1 MKTTTNER
9 GRLSAYVLPF
19 MFMATAAA
27 SHTASA
33 DIYSYVDKNGTRWL
47 TNVAVNNKNAKLI
60 ARTPQFKNTTRR
72 AAATNYDE
80 NLSARG
86 IRVNSCTRLSHQQVE
101 ARTAPHLAA
110 IQKYARQY
118 GVEENLVRAIIRQ
131 ESCFNQS
138 ARSHV
143 GATGLMQLM
152 PGTADVLGVNMHD
165 SQQNI
170 RGGIKYIAQMLQ
182 KFDGDKRLA
191 LAAYNAGPG
200 AVIKY
205 GGVPPYRET
214 QDYVVKVLAE
224 YKRLEKNDQP
234 AAIVSSYARSS
245 YQTVG
250 LRRHQGGFGAGG
262 ADQYQ

>member
-1 MKTTTNER
+1 MKTTSNER

-19 MFMATAAA
+19 MLMATTTVA
-27 SHTASA
+27 SQNASA

-47 TNVAVNNKNAKLI
+47 TNVSVNNKNAKLI
-60 ARTPQFKNTTRR
+60 ARTPKFKNSTRR
-72 AAATNYDE
+72 EPTTNYNE

-86 IRVNSCTRLSHQQVE
+86 IRVNSCMRLNHNQVE
-101 ARTAPHLAA
+101 ERTAPHLDT
-110 IQKYARQY
+110 IRKYANQY
-118 GVEENLVRAIIRQ
+118 GVEESLVRAIIRQ
-131 ESCFNQS
+131 ESCFNQR

-152 PGTADVLGVNMHD
+152 PGTADLLGVNMHD

-170 RGGIKYIAQMLQ
+170 RGGVKYIAQMLR

-214 QDYVVKVLAE
+214 QDYVVKVMAE
-224 YKRLEKNDQP
+224 YKRLEKTNQV
-234 AAIVSSYARSS
+234 ATVNYARSS

-250 LRRHQGGFGAGG
+250 LRRHQGGFQAGG